1 MSDLSRDDLATDRGS
16 GSRVAGQP
24 PLQEAREDLR
34 AAASSIG
41 SQAAE
46 AKDQVSQQAT
56 SVLDEA
62 KAQGADI
69 ADAARGR
76 AEDLAEQGKAIGAER
91 AQGLAQA
98 VRHVADDLEGSSP
111 EIARHVRA
119 AAESVEGVSAALR
132 ERSVGDLINEVGNF
146 ARRQPGAF
154 FGAALVAGFA
164 ISRFAKSSAEGSA
177 GTGQDTATGGRSGA
191 LPGTGRMS
199 LPETNPHH
207 PAVADNGPGHTTA
220 SGAPGWVPEVGA
232 AVTASHRSHPATMA
246 AASLGGAVAHRA
258 GDAQPGSMPVDP
270 PSAPEVA
277 TIPPVPE
284 NASVMPAGTGM
295 GTSTGRSE

>member
-1 MSDLSRDDLATDRGS
+1 MSDLSRDGLATDH
-16 GSRVAGQP
+16 AGQR
-24 PLQEAREDLR
+24 PLQEARDDLR
-34 AAASSIG
+34 AAASEAG
-41 SQAAE
+41 AKAAE
-46 AKDQVSQQAT
+46 AKDELGRQAG

-132 ERSVGDLINEVGNF
+132 ERSVGDLINEIGGF

-164 ISRFAKSSAEGSA
+164 ISRFAKSSAEASPA
-177 GTGQDTATGGRSGA
+177 GAGQDTAARGT
-191 LPGTGRMS
+191 LPGTGRMT
-199 LPETNPHH
+199 LPDVNPHH
-207 PAVADNGPGHTTA
+207 PAVADNGPSHTTA

-232 AVTASHRSHPATMA
+232 AITASHRSHPATIA

-270 PSAPEVA
+270 SAGPEVA
-277 TIPPVPE
+277 TIPPVPD
-284 NASVMPAGTGM
+284 NASTVSAGTE
-295 GTSTGRSE
+295 TGRTA